1 MVTAYKLA
9 IELLPR
15 LVKCLADNWFAFVVG
30 LVAALM
36 FKIHIL
42 ADQNE
47 RHKIKVEA
55 DSIAAEYNM
64 KVAAYEERERQ
75 RVMLETRLQDSI
87 AKATKMRRIKEAEFK
102 SKIALLEMKVP
113 DTLKILVSEVSEK
126 HNEVIQ
132 EYQAQLIAS
141 AQLLMNEK
149 SRVADLED
157 RVNNAEG
164 INEVLRKKIDEMSAP
179 PKKRSL
185 LTDMAIVTV
194 GVGLGLGLRSVLQ

>member
-1 MVTAYKLA
+1 
-9 IELLPR
+9 
-15 LVKCLADNWFAFVVG
+15 
-30 LVAALM
+30 M